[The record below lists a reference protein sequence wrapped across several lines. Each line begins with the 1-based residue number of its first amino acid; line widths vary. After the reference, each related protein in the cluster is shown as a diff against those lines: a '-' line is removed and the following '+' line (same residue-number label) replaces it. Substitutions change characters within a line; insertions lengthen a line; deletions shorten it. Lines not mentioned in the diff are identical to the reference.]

1 MVWIQVIDVRNTFE
15 EVNTLRDSG
24 WKCDGVTTKQ
34 VLNVIRIIFA
44 KLSRIITLINVNFI
58 SFHFILQTHLQS
70 FSPTKSKPRSKK
82 TSPKKSLNESPKIV
96 NDNERR
102 SRLREAKRRMANN
115 MANNTN
121 QQIDDISIFT
131 SAPKY

>member
-58 SFHFILQTHLQS
+58 SFHFANS
-70 FSPTKSKPRSKK
+70 FAVIFTDKIKAAIKENFSQ
-82 TSPKKSLNESPKIV
+82 KIV
-96 NDNERR
+96 E
-102 SRLREAKRRMANN
+102 
-115 MANNTN
+115 
-121 QQIDDISIFT
+121 
-131 SAPKY
+131 